1 MSQWIGPTSRQKLQ
15 SAGFSLTELL
25 LTIAVVGILSGV
37 ALPNYLRQ
45 LQKTEQS
52 DAAAT
57 VAQIQSTIMAYTDE
71 YGVEPSNWSDLSEIS
86 AVMTDTGPAGTAQGT
101 MNTPIT
107 LINGKYTL
115 RRLLGETGTTFTL
128 IADSV
133 NQNGAE
139 FNVMACLDL
148 NTGASDLRQG
158 SQSGINGAVTGPDLR
173 CAP

>member
-1 MSQWIGPTSRQKLQ
+1 M
-15 SAGFSLTELL
+15 
-25 LTIAVVGILSGV
+25 
-37 ALPNYLRQ
+37 
-45 LQKTEQS
+45 TEQS

-57 VAQIQSTIMAYTDE
+57 VAQIQSTIVAYTDE
-71 YGVEPSNWSDLSEIS
+71 YGVAPSTWSDLSDIS
-86 AVMTDTGPAGTAQGT
+86 AVMTSTGPAGTAEGF
-101 MNTPIT
+101 MDTPIT

-158 SQSGINGAVTGPDLR
+158 NQSGINGAVIAGNLR
-173 CAP
+173 C

>member
-1 MSQWIGPTSRQKLQ
+1 MSQRIGPAIKQKFQ

-25 LTIAVVGILSGV
+25 LTITVIGILSGV

-45 LQKTEQS
+45 VQRTEQS

-57 VAQIQSTIMAYTDE
+57 VAQIQSTIVAYTDE
-71 YGVEPSNWSDLSEIS
+71 YGVAPSTWSDLSEIS
-86 AVMTDTGPAGTAQGT
+86 AVMTSTGPAGTAEGL
-101 MNTPIT
+101 MDTPIT

-158 SQSGINGAVTGPDLR
+158 NQSGVNGAVIAGNLR
-173 CAP
+173 C